1 MSTLSRFQF
10 PLALLKRAP
19 QAPLQ
24 ALEFRDLSFDSRQ
37 LLAEEVF
44 NV

>member
-1 MSTLSRFQF
+1 MSARSRFQL
-10 PLALLKRAP
+10 PLALLKRAL
-19 QAPLQ
+19 QAALQ
-24 ALEFRDLSFDSRQ
+24 ALEFRDLSHDSRK